1 MIRAIFI
8 MFSILTVMSILFTYQ
23 GVGLQKVESIKKEK
37 NHIRCSS
44 SHSGYSSG
52 NYSGGYRSGK

>member
-1 MIRAIFI
+1 MIRVIFI
-8 MFSILTVMSILFTYQ
+8 LFTILTIISVIFTYQ
-23 GVGLQKVESIKKEK
+23 GVGLQSVESIKKEK

-44 SHSGYSSG
+44 SHSSYSSG